1 MNPHHAARFDL
12 SGRLALVTGSSRG
25 LGLAMARGL
34 AEAGAEVVL
43 NARDPAAVDRAIATL
58 RAEGLRARPLP
69 FDVTDAAAVSAAVAT
84 LPAPDILVH
93 NAGTNI
99 RKAVEDYTDAEWSSV
114 LDTHLTAAMRLCRAA
129 VPGMKARGS
138 GKVIVTGSLA
148 SELGR
153 PTITAYAAAKGGLK
167 MFVRA
172 LAVELAPHGIQA
184 NAIGPGWFDTELNA
198 PLAANPEWVANVKRR
213 TPAGRYADPS
223 EITGAAVFL
232 ASPGSDFVTG
242 QILYVDGGVTANM
255 M

>member
-1 MNPHHAARFDL
+1 MNPNHAARFDL
-12 SGRLALVTGSSRG
+12 SGRLALVTGASRG

-43 NARDPAAVDRAIATL
+43 NARDPAALDRAVAAL
-58 RAEGLRARPLP
+58 RAEGLAARALP
-69 FDVTDAAAVSAAVAT
+69 FDVTDAAAIATALAT

-93 NAGTNI
+93 NAGVNV
-99 RKAVEDYTDAEWSSV
+99 RKAVEDLTDADWSLT
-114 LDTHLTAAMRLCRAA
+114 LDTNLTAAMRLCRAA

-138 GKVIVTGSLA
+138 GKIIVTASLA
-148 SELGR
+148 AELGR

-167 MFVRA
+167 MFARA

-198 PLAANPEWVANVKRR
+198 PLAANPEWIANVKRR
-213 TPAGRYADPS
+213 TPAGRYADPA
-223 EITGAAVFL
+223 EIAGAAVFL

>member
-1 MNPHHAARFDL
+1 MNPKHREKFDL
-12 SGRLALVTGSSRG
+12 TGRLALVTGGSRG

-43 NARDPAAVDRAIATL
+43 NARDPAATETAAAAL
-58 RAEGLRARPLP
+58 RAEGLAARALP
-69 FDVTDAAAVSAAVAT
+69 FDVTDPAAVADGVASLGT
-84 LPAPDILVH
+84 LDILVH
-93 NAGTNI
+93 NAGNNV
-99 RKAVEDYTDAEWSSV
+99 RKPVEGYTDEEWRFV

-129 VPGMKARGS
+129 VPAMKARGR
-138 GKVIVTGSLA
+138 GKIIMTGSLA

-184 NAIGPGWFDTELNA
+184 NAIGPGWFETELNA
-198 PLAANPEWVANVKRR
+198 PLAANPEWIANVTRR
-213 TPAGRYADPS
+213 TPAGRYAQPS
-223 EITGAAVFL
+223 EIAGTAVFL
-232 ASPGSDFVTG
+232 ASPASDFVTG
-242 QILYVDGGVTANM
+242 QILFVDGGVTANM